1 MSRPPA
7 SGLRV
12 DFQRSDVR
20 YGPEIERRQKRGR
33 RRPGPIGSGRYGERG
48 RDERI
53 TRETAGN
60 VGLVRNGEAVDPPAD
75 DGTGG

>member
-1 MSRPPA
+1 MTRPPA

-20 YGPEIERRQKRGR
+20 YGPEIERGR
-33 RRPGPIGSGRYGERG
+33 RRPGPLGSGRYGERG

-53 TRETAGN
+53 ARETAGT
-60 VGLVRNGEAVDPPAD
+60 VGLVRGGEAVDPAD
-75 DGTGG
+75 DGAGG